1 MALSETLSVCD
12 ARRQWLSHRHFG
24 QHQTARAIVHEQEGA
39 WHMLGGEEPG
49 SGHAG
54 LTRPIGVE
62 IAQVTACVAAEC
74 SDGSVGDTT
83 TSEER

>member
-49 SGHAG
+49 SKMFG
-54 LTRPIGVE
+54 LPEMPTLGTGAPVPP
-62 IAQVTACVAAEC
+62 
-74 SDGSVGDTT
+74 
-83 TSEER
+83 